1 MSKIQIG
8 VVRFNKKTWEE
19 NKAWKEKNNYTGCV
33 YGMDKELP
41 KIIDYGSSIFVIEM
55 NNYLNKIMGIGFIY
69 NLYRPDNRRKIYEN
83 DNYNRYVYIGNKYKS
98 REELLE
104 INGQIV
110 KFLDIMLFTGSR
122 HFKRGHGLSVI
133 QPERFGTI
141 YKEKKRKKTQCGRC
155 GQLGHNSRS
164 CNSKIRI
171 ICKQK
176 ETSKKKCVYC
186 GKLDKGHVCK
196 RFEIDKQRIRE
207 ILLFFKYLF

>member
-1 MSKIQIG
+1 MADTITTCDFIRMNTLVYPRMG
-8 VVRFNKKTWEE
+8 DGGRFMNSSRHVT
-19 NKAWKEKNNYTGCV
+19 
-33 YGMDKELP
+33 DKML
-41 KIIDYGSSIFVIEM
+41 
-55 NNYLNKIMGIGFIY
+55 
-69 NLYRPDNRRKIYEN
+69 RRTD

-104 INGQIV
+104 INEQIV
-110 KFLDIMLFTGSR
+110 KFFDIMLFTGSR

-141 YKEKKRKKTQCGRC
+141 YKEKKRKKTQCGMC

>member
-19 NKAWKEKNNYTGCV
+19 NKAWKKKKNYSGCV

-55 NNYLNKIMGIGFIY
+55 NNYLNKIMGIGVIY
-69 NLYRPDNRRKIYEN
+69 NFYRPDNRRKIYEN
-83 DNYNRYVYIGNKYKS
+83 DNYNRYTYIYYQYKYIYYNYIGNKYKS

-104 INGQIV
+104 LNEQIV
-110 KFLDIMLFTGSR
+110 KFLDVMLFTGSR

-141 YKEKKRKKTQCGRC
+141 YKEKKRKKTQCGRY
-155 GQLGHNSRS
+155 GQGSS
-164 CNSKIRI
+164 
-171 ICKQK
+171 
-176 ETSKKKCVYC
+176 
-186 GKLDKGHVCK
+186 
-196 RFEIDKQRIRE
+196 
-207 ILLFFKYLF
+207 LFA